1 MNEPDDARF
10 DEALEK
16 LLKRATVPTVPDG
29 ANSRLM
35 AAIAAT
41 GRQQAMVIPLK
52 PRPRWNWPVSLP
64 LAASLMLGFFMG
76 SYGVLDNYLPDG
88 IVGELLAGA
97 ADQDLSSGLD
107 EAESYLEGELS

>member
-1 MNEPDDARF
+1 MNEPDDAIF

-16 LLKRATVPTVPDG
+16 LLKRATVPAVPAG

-35 AAIAAT
+35 AAIAAAE
-41 GRQQAMVIPLK
+41 QQDAVIVAFK
-52 PRPRWNWPVSLP
+52 TRPKWNWPVSLP

-76 SYGVLDNYLPDG
+76 SYGVLDSYLPDG
-88 IVGELLAGA
+88 IVNEMLSDA
-97 ADQDLSSGLD
+97 ADQGASSGID

>member
-41 GRQQAMVIPLK
+41 GRQQAIALK

-76 SYGVLDNYLPDG
+76 SYGLLDNYLPDG

-97 ADQDLSSGLD
+97 ADQDLPSGID